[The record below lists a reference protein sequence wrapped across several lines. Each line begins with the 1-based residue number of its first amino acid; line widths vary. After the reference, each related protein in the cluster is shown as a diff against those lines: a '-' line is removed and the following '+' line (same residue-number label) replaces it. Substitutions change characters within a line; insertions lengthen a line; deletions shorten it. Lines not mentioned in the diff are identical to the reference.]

1 MNEIYVALPFVQFAI
16 SAFLAVLVFFS
27 DPADRLNR
35 LFTLFLVAMAAWGIT
50 IFAMRDAFP
59 DAGVAYTRET
69 WALAVIPFSSIF
81 FLHFVLRYTSS
92 KRGNL
97 MLYAF
102 YTVGIASMLLS
113 LGGFT
118 ATGMVVKF
126 YGFAP
131 VLGWAFPLVLLASY
145 PAVLIALFSLH
156 GASRGELSEQR
167 RRQLFLLKLGVM
179 ASVAGATTDFFPSLG
194 LNIYPLGVV
203 GNIFFIALTTFGVT
217 RYKMMNLRLMLRRGL
232 AYSAVSSFLFGVYGV
247 CIVFVL
253 LITRDLS
260 TIAAILFGGGAVLII
275 GVMVQPV
282 MQRVQA
288 IVDKAFYRERHDRI
302 SALAQLNDLTKDITD
317 FQTVAEGI
325 VATVREATQV
335 DWVAV
340 LLPSHNR
347 KAFISLSDTRVSS
360 PHFELSATG
369 SAASKMKRF
378 GEILTFDPTARNE
391 NAITDDHDEMVLF
404 EQLDVRLIVPLI
416 AAGNLAGIL
425 AVGRKLVGSG
435 FLDDDIEFVKT
446 AAGQAA
452 IAARNAS
459 LYAAA
464 RKEASERSAL
474 AELGRVVSS
483 TLDLGSVFER
493 CAEQVRKLLP
503 ADRIAI
509 ALADESGE
517 QLEYTYVYGV
527 DVPGWELGATD
538 TIASSPLQP
547 VFEYH
552 SGITLGMADDPGRKV
567 LHSMREASVSMGLN
581 SLLAVPFIARGRV
594 IGALILESRRV
605 SAYRGEELAL
615 AERIGGQIVN
625 AINNSRQ
632 FVQAMELAE
641 ANEHKI
647 RLDAENIELQRL
659 NEAKIKFLSTVS
671 HELRTP
677 LTSMLAFVGLIKR
690 NKESNLTEKNI
701 RHLEIIDNNGRRLN
715 VLIQDLLDVSR
726 MDMGKLHLEPSNFDI
741 TECVTELTESF
752 TPIYDTKSQKLNV
765 EVPNAETF
773 IYADKNRVAQV
784 LTNLLSN
791 ASKYSPES
799 KNVWISVAAVDDHL
813 EFEVRDEGFGISE
826 EDQQKMFTAF
836 FRVDSDDTR
845 SIEGTGLGLVI
856 AKGIVEIHGG
866 EMKMESSIGV
876 GTSFKFQI
884 HDLHNVD
891 SFDDSDAGHPN
902 EQAIRHLPPGSMEH
916 DAA

>member
-1 MNEIYVALPFVQFAI
+1 MNEIYIVLPFVQFAI
-16 SAFLAVLVFFS
+16 SAFLGVLVLFS
-27 DPADRLNR
+27 DPSDRLNR
-35 LFTLFLVAMAAWGIT
+35 LFTLFLMAMAAWGIT

-59 DAGVAYTRET
+59 DAGVAYSREI

-81 FLHFVLRYTSS
+81 FLHFVLRYTRS
-92 KRGNL
+92 KNGNPI
-97 MLYAF
+97 LYAF
-102 YTVGIASMLLS
+102 YAVGIASALLS
-113 LGGFT
+113 FGGYT
-118 ATGMVVKF
+118 ATGMVEKF

-131 VLGWAFPLVLLASY
+131 ELGWAFPLVLMAAY
-145 PAVLIALFSLH
+145 PPVLISLVRLQR
-156 GASRGELSEQR
+156 ASRTETSVQR
-167 RRQLFLLKLGVM
+167 RQQLMLLKLGVI

-203 GNIFFIALTTFGVT
+203 GNIFFIVLTTFGVT

-232 AYSAVSSFLFGVYGV
+232 AYSAVSSFLFAVYGV
-247 CIVFVL
+247 CIGIVL
-253 LITRDLS
+253 LVTRDLS
-260 TIAAILFGGGAVLII
+260 STAALLFGGGAVLIV

-288 IVDKAFYRERHDRI
+288 LVDKAFYREQHDRI
-302 SALAQLNDLTKDITD
+302 TALARLNDLTKDITD
-317 FQTVAEGI
+317 FPAIAEGI
-325 VATVREATQV
+325 VTTVRATAQA

-340 LLPSHNR
+340 LLPSHDG
-347 KAFISLSDTRVSS
+347 KSFISVADTRKSA

-369 SAASKMKRF
+369 SAISKMKRF
-378 GEILTFDPTARNE
+378 GEMQTFDPATDTAE
-391 NAITDDHDEMVLF
+391 FVTDDQTEKSLF
-404 EQLDVRLIVPLI
+404 EQLEVRMMVPMI
-416 AAGNLAGIL
+416 AAGTLVGVL
-425 AVGRKLVGSG
+425 SGGRKLVGSG
-435 FLDDDIEFVKT
+435 FLDEDAEFIKT

-452 IAARNAS
+452 VAARNAS
-459 LYAAA
+459 LYATA

-483 TLDLGSVFER
+483 TLDIETVFER
-493 CAEQVRKLLP
+493 CAEQVRALLP
-503 ADRIAI
+503 ADRISI
-509 ALADESGE
+509 ALADDDNGMF
-517 QLEYTYVYGV
+517 EYTYVYGIE
-527 DVPGWELGATD
+527 VPGWERGVTG

-552 SGITLGMADDPGRKV
+552 SGITLGVNDQPGRKP
-567 LHSMREASVSMGLN
+567 LHKMRDASASVGLN
-581 SLLAVPFIARGRV
+581 SMMAVPFIARGTV

-641 ANEHKI
+641 ANEAKLV
-647 RLDAENIELQRL
+647 LDAENTELQRL

-677 LTSMLAFVGLIKR
+677 LTSMLAFASLLKR
-690 NKESNLTEKNI
+690 NKDENLTEKNL
-701 RHLEIIDNNGRRLN
+701 RQLEIIDRNGRRLN

-726 MDMGKLHLEPSNFDI
+726 MDMGNLALEPSEFDI
-741 TECVTELTESF
+741 VETVNELVESF
-752 TPIYDTKSQKLNV
+752 TPIYEAKAQTLLV
-765 EVPNAETF
+765 EVPTSEQL
-773 IYADKNRVAQV
+773 IYADKNRVTQV

-799 KNVWISVAAVDDHL
+799 KRVWLNVESVDDHL
-813 EFEVRDEGFGISE
+813 EFEVKDEGFGIAE
-826 EDQQKMFTAF
+826 EDQKEMFTAF
-836 FRVDSDDTR
+836 YRVDNEQTR

-866 EMKMESSIGV
+866 QMKMESEVGV

-884 HDLHNVD
+884 HDLKNVRSNDDAD
-891 SFDDSDAGHPN
+891 SESSA
-902 EQAIRHLPPGSMEH
+902 L
-916 DAA
+916 AA